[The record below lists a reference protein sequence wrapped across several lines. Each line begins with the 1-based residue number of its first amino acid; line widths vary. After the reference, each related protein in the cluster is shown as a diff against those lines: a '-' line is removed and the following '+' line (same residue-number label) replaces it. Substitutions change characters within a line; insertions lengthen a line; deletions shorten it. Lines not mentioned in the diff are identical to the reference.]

1 MASGNAYWLTDISK
15 AAKEFIAI
23 WILLGKCTFRL
34 WHAIKKVFFS
44 DVWRIVYIVN
54 LFGSFLV
61 WILLANSIKDK
72 LKKKY
77 QHFLSIHF
85 VWYLCPKNEKVVQGR
100 FIVSPQEAL
109 NSCLLHSE
117 QAISFLKFICLMANA
132 FYFLKLGQNTLWTEY
147 STNN

>member
-1 MASGNAYWLTDISK
+1 MASGNAYWLTEISK

-72 LKKKY
+72 FKKKIPTFSEY
-77 QHFLSIHF
+77 PFCLISLSKK
-85 VWYLCPKNEKVVQGR
+85 WKSCSRKVYC
-100 FIVSPQEAL
+100 FSPRSPEFMFASFWTGHIIFKIYTPYGQ
-109 NSCLLHSE
+109 CILL
-117 QAISFLKFICLMANA
+117 LKARS
-132 FYFLKLGQNTLWTEY
+132 KY
-147 STNN
+147 SVNWVFN